1 MSISMKT
8 RSRVSV
14 AFLIGFMVSILLVSM
29 SGLVL
34 RAETADERLKTEVE
48 GQFKSSGQGAY
59 KDSTYEL
66 EGGGYIAGSSLFTSG
81 HDIDE
86 NQFSKLTKDAQSEF
100 VEDFANACNSVVD
113 NDAEKNAG
121 KSNTVTDD
129 TVNNWWKQLQQKKG
143 MGSKFLSSILSETKP
158 DFVTAK
164 KWYKPFS
171 GPIGTLLAFG
181 SIIALSLIGIVM
193 VADILYIT
201 IPPFRLFVS
210 DKEESGKLP
219 VSKIFSHA
227 AIYAV
232 KEVEEGGGDGAKKHS
247 LGIYF
252 KSRVVELIL
261 LGICLLYLVQG
272 QIYTVVGWVLDLL
285 SGFTS

>member
-1 MSISMKT
+1 MKT
-8 RSRVSV
+8 RSRVSL
-14 AFLIGFMVSILLVSM
+14 AFLIGFMISILLVSM

-34 RAETADERLKTEVE
+34 RADTADERLKTEVE

-66 EGGGYIAGSSLFTSG
+66 EGGGYIAGSSLFVNN
-81 HDIDE
+81 DIDE
-86 NQFSKLTKDAQSEF
+86 NQFSKLTKDAQGEF

-113 NDAEKNAG
+113 NDAETNAG
-121 KSNTVTDD
+121 KPNTVTDD

-171 GPIGTLLAFG
+171 GPVGTLLAFG

>member
-8 RSRVSV
+8 RSRVSL
-14 AFLIGFMVSILLVSM
+14 AFLIGFMISILLVSM

-34 RAETADERLKTEVE
+34 RADTADERLKTEVE

-66 EGGGYIAGSSLFTSG
+66 EGGGYIAGSSLFVNN
-81 HDIDE
+81 DIDE
-86 NQFSKLTKDAQSEF
+86 NQFSKLTKDAQGEF

-113 NDAEKNAG
+113 NDAETNAG
-121 KSNTVTDD
+121 KPNTVTDD

-171 GPIGTLLAFG
+171 GPVGTLLAFG